1 MRSPE
6 QQLAPSA
13 DAPANGLA
21 LPFRLLLAV
30 VALVASVAA
39 EAVSSVSDG
48 AWRLE
53 VLVLAV
59 VFREC
64 RSWLLRVSAAAVVVA
79 TAVAMDGVAASVV
92 LTALI
97 GVALAAAVVL
107 VLDRSLAPTPHQL
120 SFGRRFAASIGAVLV
135 AALLAGLAQTAVHGW
150 PHDFAAWRSALV
162 TLMLPLVT
170 AAFVAAALV
179 ARHSLV
185 LGGSGAGGRL
195 TGPFAAIALTV
206 VAVQLVTGYWA
217 RDEQQALDT
226 AARTVAASFQ
236 QVLADDLTSLAARTS
251 TPPTAPLSG
260 RDLTAFTRYATPLVE
275 GSPSVVAAALAVPGA
290 VDPAPFAIGENDGA
304 IAAIRKA
311 AADPAS
317 TGVITAATMAG
328 VPLLVGITPSVGAD
342 GSPVPLA
349 VYVAPIKNADSSGT
363 TELLMTAVSL
373 PQAFAEST
381 TAIGALREQVS
392 SSLALVSS
400 PAGTT
405 SSLVTVDAAGTAPDA
420 VRSQL
425 AGTSQAGVGDYMFD
439 VVVRPGPSFGPSIL
453 ARIAILLTM
462 LVIGAFAAA
471 LQLQSV
477 ASRERARRDAAE
489 REALLAA
496 ALNAAPGQVL
506 IVDSRGKVLMCNGPA
521 GSSSSLVGRPVI
533 DTLPFVLHGEPG
545 DRVRRLL
552 ERARYGEA
560 GVVEYTD
567 PDGEQ
572 GMATWLV
579 EVSPIGSDVAGNARA
594 VVQVKDLTED
604 RARAVRS
611 AQSERLRSLGTMA
624 GGLAHDFNNL
634 LFIISGYL
642 QMLRDDDVVA
652 DQPRLT
658 RYVDRAADA
667 AERGAEIASS
677 LLAVARSQPLEATA
691 IEVGSFVQRLAP
703 LVRQAVGNER
713 IVRFEIGEGP
723 LDVLVDS
730 GQLSGSLLNLV
741 INSRDA
747 MEPGG
752 TVLVRVAR
760 EHVDDPE
767 LELVPQDSVVIEV
780 TDDGVG
786 MTPEVQQRAFEPY
799 FTTKGVGDGTGIG
812 LAAVYSFAQQS
823 GGLAVIESED
833 GFGTTVRVYLP
844 SVFADHSAPEPV
856 VGTGGEGVSKV
867 LVVDD
872 EAALA
877 GLIAGWLTEH
887 GAEVRVAD
895 SPAQAVRVAA
905 DFQPDLL
912 LTDVRLGDPLG
923 VDGPELADRIADLV
937 PGVDVVFMTG
947 FSDRM
952 DELMDRGA
960 HTLAKPFTKE
970 ALVRVLF
977 PLHATDDAGAAR
989 G

>member
-6 QQLAPSA
+6 QQLAPV
-13 DAPANGLA
+13 PAVPRMA
-21 LPFRLLLAV
+21 LPYRILLAV
-30 VALVASVAA
+30 VSIAAAAAA
-39 EAVSSVSDG
+39 EAVSVASDG

-53 VLVLAV
+53 VVALAV
-59 VFREC
+59 VIRES
-64 RSWLLRVSAAAVVVA
+64 RSWLLRGAAATAVVV
-79 TAVAMDGVAASVV
+79 TAVVMDGVSVAAVC
-92 LTALI
+92 TALI
-97 GVALAAAVVL
+97 GIALAAAVVL
-107 VLDRSLAPTPHQL
+107 VLARTLAPTPHQL

-135 AALLAGLAQTAVHGW
+135 AALVAGLLQTAVHGW

-170 AAFVAAALV
+170 AAFVAAGLV

-195 TGPFAAIALTV
+195 TGPFAAIAVTV
-206 VAVQLVTGYWA
+206 VAMQLVTGYWA

-251 TPPTAPLSG
+251 TPPTAPLAG
-260 RDLTAFTRYATPLVE
+260 RDEAAFTRYATPLVE

-290 VDPAPFAIGENDGA
+290 ADPAPFAIGESDGA
-304 IAAIRKA
+304 TAAVRKA

-328 VPLLVGITPSVGAD
+328 VPLLVGLTDSVGPD
-342 GSPVPLA
+342 GGQVPLA
-349 VYVAPIKNADSSGT
+349 VYVAPIKNADGSGT

-392 SSLALVSS
+392 SDLVLLSS
-400 PAGTT
+400 PAGSTP
-405 SSLVTVDAAGTAPDA
+405 SLVTVDAAGAAPES

-425 AGTSQAGVGDYMFD
+425 AGSSQAGVGDYMFD
-439 VVVRPGPSFGPSIL
+439 VVVRPGPNFGPSIL

-477 ASRERARRDAAE
+477 ASRERSRRDAAE

-506 IVDSRGKVLMCNGPA
+506 IVDSRGKVLICNGPP
-521 GSSSSLVGRPVI
+521 GTSSSLVGRPAI

-567 PDGEQ
+567 PDAEQ
-572 GMATWLV
+572 GIATWLV
-579 EVSPIGSDVAGNARA
+579 EVSPVGSDVAGNARA
-594 VVQVKDLTED
+594 VVQVKDLTEE

-611 AQSERLRSLGTMA
+611 AQTERLRSLGTMA

-642 QMLRDDDVVA
+642 QMLRDDDLVA

-703 LVRQAVGNER
+703 LVRQAVGSER
-713 IVRFEIGEGP
+713 LVRFEIGEGP

-752 TVLVRVAR
+752 TVIVRVAR

-767 LELVPQDSVVIEV
+767 LELPPQDYVVIEV
-780 TDDGVG
+780 VDDGIG
-786 MTPEVQQRAFEPY
+786 MTSEVQQRAFEPY

-823 GGLAVIESED
+823 GGIAVIESEH
-833 GFGTTVRVYLP
+833 GLGTTVRVLLP
-844 SVFADHSAPEPV
+844 AVFADHTAPETV
-856 VGTGGEGVSKV
+856 VPGAGEGVSRV

-895 SPAQAVRVAA
+895 NPAQAVRVAA
-905 DFQPDLL
+905 DFEPDLL

-923 VDGPELADRIADLV
+923 VDGPELADRITELV
-937 PGVDVVFMTG
+937 PGVEVVFMTG

-960 HTLAKPFTKE
+960 HTLSKPFTKE

-977 PLHATDDAGAAR
+977 PVQAAADDAGAGR

>member
-6 QQLAPSA
+6 QQLASSV
-13 DAPANGLA
+13 APADGMA
-21 LPFRLLLAV
+21 LPYRVLLVVVSLLAAV
-30 VALVASVAA
+30 GA
-39 EAVSSVSDG
+39 EAVSVASDG
-48 AWRLE
+48 AWRVE
-53 VLVLAV
+53 VVVLAL

-64 RSWLLRVSAAAVVVA
+64 RSWLLRAGAAIAVVA
-79 TAVAMDGVAASVV
+79 TAIAIDGAAVTVVATSLV
-92 LTALI
+92 
-97 GVALAAAVVL
+97 GVALAAAIVL
-107 VLDRSLAPTPHQL
+107 ILGRTLAPTPHQL

-135 AALLAGLAQTAVHGW
+135 AALLAGLVQTAVHGW
-150 PHDFAAWRSALV
+150 PVDFAGWRSALV

-185 LGGSGAGGRL
+185 LGSSGAGGRL

-206 VAVQLVTGYWA
+206 VAMQLVTGYWA
-217 RDEQQALDT
+217 RDAQQALDT

-251 TPPTAPLSG
+251 TPPTAPLAA

-290 VDPAPFAIGENDGA
+290 ADPVPFVIGESDDVT
-304 IAAIRKA
+304 AALRTA

-317 TGVITAATMAG
+317 NGVVQAATMAG
-328 VPLLVGITPSVGAD
+328 VPLLVGITGSVGAD
-342 GSPVPLA
+342 GEQVPLA
-349 VYVAPIKNADSSGT
+349 VYVAPVKNADGSGT
-363 TELLMTAVSL
+363 TELLLTAVSL

-392 SSLALVSS
+392 SSLVLVSS
-400 PAGTT
+400 PSGGGPT
-405 SSLVTVDAAGTAPDA
+405 LVTVDSAGAAPGS

-425 AGTSQAGVGDYMFD
+425 AGSSQAGVGDYLFD
-439 VVVRPGPSFGPSIL
+439 IVVRPGPSFGPSIL
-453 ARIAILLTM
+453 ARVAILLTM
-462 LVIGAFAAA
+462 LLIGAFAAT

-506 IVDSRGKVLMCNGPA
+506 IVDSRGKVLICNGPP
-521 GSSSSLVGRPVI
+521 GTSSSLVGRPVI
-533 DTLPFVLHGEPG
+533 DTLPFVLHGEAG

-560 GVVEYTD
+560 GTVEYVD

-579 EVSPIGSDVAGNARA
+579 EVSPVGSDVAGNARA
-594 VVQVKDLTED
+594 VVQVKDLTEE

-642 QMLRDDDVVA
+642 QMLRDDDVVS

-691 IEVGSFVQRLAP
+691 IEVGTFVHRLAP
-703 LVRQAVGNER
+703 LVRQAVGSER
-713 IVRFEIGEGP
+713 VVRFEIGDGP

-752 TVLVRVAR
+752 TVFVRVSR

-767 LELVPQDSVVIEV
+767 LELPPQDYVVIEV
-780 TDDGVG
+780 ADDGVG

-823 GGLAVIESED
+823 GGLAVIDSEH
-833 GFGTTVRVYLP
+833 GLGTTVRVYLP
-844 SVFADHSAPEPV
+844 SVFAEHAAPEL
-856 VGTGGEGVSKV
+856 VGPATGDGVSKV

-895 SPAQAVRVAA
+895 TPAQAVRVAA
-905 DFQPDLL
+905 EFEPDLL

-923 VDGPELADRIADLV
+923 VDGPELADRIGDLV
-937 PGVDVVFMTG
+937 PGLEVVFMTG

-952 DELMDRGA
+952 DELLDRGA
-960 HTLAKPFTKE
+960 HTLSKPFTKE

-977 PLHATDDAGAAR
+977 PVQAATDDAGAGR

>member
-1 MRSPE
+1 MRSP
-6 QQLAPSA
+6 QGALVVDP
-13 DAPANGLA
+13 APARLP
-21 LPFRLLLAV
+21 LPFRALLAV
-30 VALVASVAA
+30 VSLAAAAVA
-39 EAVSSVSDG
+39 EALAVASDG
-48 AWRLE
+48 AWRVE

-59 VFREC
+59 ILRET
-64 RSWLLRVSAAAVVVA
+64 RAWWLRVAASAVVVA
-79 TAVAMDGVAASVV
+79 TAVVIDGATASVV
-92 LTALI
+92 ATALI
-97 GVALAAAVVL
+97 GIALAVAVVL
-107 VLDRSLAPTPHQL
+107 VLARTLEPTPHHL
-120 SFGRRFAASIGAVLV
+120 SFGRRFAASMAGVLAAALV
-135 AALLAGLAQTAVHGW
+135 AGLVQTAVHGW
-150 PHDFAAWRSALV
+150 PTDFGSWRAALV
-162 TLMLPLVT
+162 TVMLPLLT

-179 ARHSLV
+179 ARQSLV
-185 LGGSGAGGRL
+185 LGNPGSGGRL

-206 VAVQLVTGYWA
+206 LAIQLVTGYWA

-226 AARTVAASFQ
+226 AARTVATSFQ
-236 QVLADDLTSLAARTS
+236 QVLADDLTNLAARTA
-251 TPPTAPLSG
+251 TPPTTPLAG
-260 RDLTAFTRYATPLVE
+260 RDLVAFTRYATPLVE
-275 GSPSVVAAALAVPGA
+275 GNPSVVAAALLVPDGA
-290 VDPAPFAIGENDGA
+290 TRVPFAIGENDA
-304 IAAIRKA
+304 TKA
-311 AADPAS
+311 ALRTAAEDPAS
-317 TGVITAATMAG
+317 SGVIQAATLAG
-328 VPLLVGITPSVGAD
+328 VPLLLGVIGSTGAD
-342 GSPVPLA
+342 GARVPLA
-349 VYVAPIKNADSSGT
+349 VYVAPIKNADESGT
-363 TELLMTAVSL
+363 TELLLTAVSL

-381 TAIGALREQVS
+381 TAIGSLREQVS
-392 SSLALVSS
+392 SSLLLVSS
-400 PAGTT
+400 PAA
-405 SSLVTVDAAGTAPDA
+405 SSPTLVSVDANGAAPSE

-425 AGTSQAGVGDYMFD
+425 TGSSQAGVGDYMFD
-439 VVVRPGPSFGPSIL
+439 VVVRPGPTFGPSLL
-453 ARIAILLTM
+453 ARVAIILTM
-462 LVIGAFAAA
+462 LLIGIFAAM

-477 ASRERARRDAAE
+477 AARERSRRDAAE

-496 ALNAAPGQVL
+496 ALDAAPGQVL
-506 IVDSRGKVLMCNGPA
+506 IIDSRGKVLFCNGGPGTA
-521 GSSSSLVGRPVI
+521 TAVGRPVI
-533 DTLPFVLHGEPG
+533 DILPFTLHGEDG
-545 DRVRRLL
+545 NRVRRLI
-552 ERARYGEA
+552 ERAPHGETGA
-560 GVVEYTD
+560 VEYSD

-572 GMATWLV
+572 GTSTWLV
-579 EVSPIGSDVAGNARA
+579 QVTSVANDVPGSARS
-594 VVQVKDLTED
+594 VVHVKDLTEE

-611 AQSERLRSLGTMA
+611 AQTERLRSLGTMA

-642 QMLRDDDVVA
+642 QMLRDDDAVA

-703 LVRQAVGNER
+703 LVRQAVGSER
-713 IVRFEIGEGP
+713 VVRLEIGDGP

-752 TVLVRVAR
+752 TVVVRVAR

-767 LELVPQDSVVIEV
+767 LELLPQDYVVIEV
-780 TDDGVG
+780 VDDGVG

-823 GGLAVIESED
+823 GGLAVIESEH
-833 GFGTTVRVYLP
+833 GIGTTVRVYLP
-844 SVFADHSAPEPV
+844 SVFAEHPAPELV
-856 VGTGGEGVSKV
+856 TGPAAGDVSKV

-895 SPAQAVRVAA
+895 SPAQALRVAA
-905 DFQPDLL
+905 DFEPDML

-923 VDGPELADRIADLV
+923 VDGPELADRVADLV
-937 PGVDVVFMTG
+937 PGVEVVFMTG

-952 DELMDRGA
+952 DELLDRGA

-977 PLHATDDAGAAR
+977 PVQAGADEAGAGR
-989 G
+989 A

>member
-13 DAPANGLA
+13 DAPATGLA

-39 EAVSSVSDG
+39 EAVSSASDG
-48 AWRLE
+48 AWRVE

-59 VFREC
+59 VLRES
-64 RSWLLRVSAAAVVVA
+64 RSWVLRAAAAAAVVA
-79 TAVAMDGVAASVV
+79 TAVAMDGVAASTV

-97 GVALAAAVVL
+97 GIALAAAVVL
-107 VLDRSLAPTPHQL
+107 ILDRSLAPTPHQL

-185 LGGSGAGGRL
+185 IGGSGAGGRL
-195 TGPFAAIALTV
+195 TGPFAAIAVTV
-206 VAVQLVTGYWA
+206 VAMQLVTGYWA

-251 TPPTAPLSG
+251 TPPTSPLSG
-260 RDLTAFTRYATPLVE
+260 RDLSAFTRYATPLVE

-304 IAAIRKA
+304 IAAIRRA

-373 PQAFAEST
+373 PQAFAQST

-392 SSLALVSS
+392 SSLSLVSS
-400 PAGTT
+400 PAGTAP
-405 SSLVTVDAAGTAPDA
+405 SLVTVDTAGATPDS

-425 AGTSQAGVGDYMFD
+425 AGSSQAGVGDYMFD
-439 VVVRPGPSFGPSIL
+439 VVVRPGSSFGPSIL

-471 LQLQSV
+471 L
-477 ASRERARRDAAE
+477 
-489 REALLAA
+489 
-496 ALNAAPGQVL
+496 NAAPGQVL
-506 IVDSRGKVLMCNGPA
+506 IVDSRGKVLMCNGSA
-521 GSSSSLVGRPVI
+521 GSVTSLVGRPVI

-767 LELVPQDSVVIEV
+767 LELVPQDYVVIEV

-786 MTPEVQQRAFEPY
+786 MTPEVHQRAFEPY

-856 VGTGGEGVSKV
+856 VAAGGESVSKV

-895 SPAQAVRVAA
+895 TPAQAVRVAA

-937 PGVDVVFMTG
+937 PGVEVVFMTG

-977 PLHATDDAGAAR
+977 PLRAADDAGAAR